1 MLGTVELEWVHQGG
15 YFLDAANSE
24 RYDGHDLLHLR
35 WSKPLSRGLT
45 VSARLMKLT
54 VRRYAE
60 RADLAFGQFRYFPGA
75 GRELFVALGWQR

>member
-45 VSARLMKLT
+45 VSA
-54 VRRYAE
+54 
-60 RADLAFGQFRYFPGA
+60 G
-75 GRELFVALGWQR
+75 